1 MEAILESFHAIRIQP
16 TSFVDNIKAK
26 FKKGPPKEP
35 TIQKGSVSKP
45 IEPNAV
51 TYIND
56 HIYIISPN

>member
-16 TSFVDNIKAK
+16 SFVDDIKAK
-26 FKKGPPKEP
+26 FKRDPPKEP
-35 TIQKGSVSKP
+35 AIQKGSVSKP

-56 HIYIISPN
+56 HIYILSPN